1 MPKLPP
7 RFSRKPTASEPPE
20 RGTRRMQQRLSWLT
34 VLIVIAG
41 FGAVAFRLFY
51 MQVLHN
57 DFYVQKAT
65 TLQTRDAIVTPNRGK
80 IYDTNMQILAESAS
94 AERVTVNPGNVVDDE
109 LKKNGVTEEQQYEK
123 LAKILSEQLE
133 LDYETVLKKVK
144 RTDTMYQII
153 AEKVEQETMTKLK
166 ATLDENNCHG
176 VNTEPDTKRYYQYGS
191 YLSAVLGYVQ
201 SSDNV
206 GAYGLELQYES
217 ELAGTAGRIVRI
229 QNAKNQDMP
238 YQYEQEIP
246 ATDGN
251 SLVLTIDNNIQSY
264 LEKHLETA
272 LSDNPEARRGVSGVI
287 MDVKTGAILAMASLP
302 DFDPNEPYIISNER
316 YIKEL
321 ETNVKEALKEANV
334 NAEIS
339 EKYYREGGLANLPE
353 SVQKNDKLIDQLTTI
368 RSNIL
373 FKMWYNPIVTDTYEP
388 GSTFKLM
395 NVATA
400 YELGVAH
407 ETDSYFCGGSMMVG
421 DWKDP
426 IKCWK
431 LEGHGPL
438 TLEET
443 LVNSCNVGMMQIVAK
458 TGKDRFYEF
467 FKAFGL
473 RQKTGID
480 LPSESQGIFHD
491 VNSPADWN
499 EVSLATASF
508 GQRFTVTPLQMIT
521 MLSAIVDDGRLKQPY
536 VVREILNADG
546 SVKSTV
552 SPTVVRQVISA
563 DTSAFM
569 RKAMESVVDGGTG
582 KNAYVAGY
590 RVGGKTATSEI
601 LKSKGDTDDRY
612 TASFI
617 GIAPMDDPQVAV
629 LVAIQDLPETAT
641 HGGGAI
647 AAPVVGRV
655 MEDVLPYLG
664 VTPGYSENETDRRET
679 AVPNVIGHN
688 ADEASQTLRDAG
700 FSVQTE
706 GDSDTVTDQVPAG
719 GIKIPASGQIIL
731 YLGGTK
737 PSEQIEVPNLIGLT
751 PDECRDK
758 LAENGLYLKQ
768 KGVATSQV
776 TSDTKANRQN
786 PVAGTKVN
794 IGAVVMVEF
803 ANETDVDDR

>member
-302 DFDPNEPYIISNER
+302 DFDPNEP
-316 YIKEL
+316 
-321 ETNVKEALKEANV
+321 
-334 NAEIS
+334 
-339 EKYYREGGLANLPE
+339 
-353 SVQKNDKLIDQLTTI
+353 
-368 RSNIL
+368 IL
-373 FKMWYNPIVTDTYEP
+373 F
-388 GSTFKLM
+388 
-395 NVATA
+395 
-400 YELGVAH
+400 
-407 ETDSYFCGGSMMVG
+407 
-421 DWKDP
+421 
-426 IKCWK
+426 
-431 LEGHGPL
+431 L
-438 TLEET
+438 T
-443 LVNSCNVGMMQIVAK
+443 
-458 TGKDRFYEF
+458 
-467 FKAFGL
+467 
-473 RQKTGID
+473 
-480 LPSESQGIFHD
+480 
-491 VNSPADWN
+491 
-499 EVSLATASF
+499 
-508 GQRFTVTPLQMIT
+508 
-521 MLSAIVDDGRLKQPY
+521 
-536 VVREILNADG
+536 NA
-546 SVKSTV
+546 
-552 SPTVVRQVISA
+552 
-563 DTSAFM
+563 
-569 RKAMESVVDGGTG
+569 
-582 KNAYVAGY
+582 
-590 RVGGKTATSEI
+590 I
-601 LKSKGDTDDRY
+601 LK
-612 TASFI
+612 
-617 GIAPMDDPQVAV
+617 
-629 LVAIQDLPETAT
+629 
-641 HGGGAI
+641 
-647 AAPVVGRV
+647 
-655 MEDVLPYLG
+655 
-664 VTPGYSENETDRRET
+664 N
-679 AVPNVIGHN
+679 
-688 ADEASQTLRDAG
+688 
-700 FSVQTE
+700 
-706 GDSDTVTDQVPAG
+706 
-719 GIKIPASGQIIL
+719 
-731 YLGGTK
+731 
-737 PSEQIEVPNLIGLT
+737 
-751 PDECRDK
+751 
-758 LAENGLYLKQ
+758 
-768 KGVATSQV
+768 
-776 TSDTKANRQN
+776 
-786 PVAGTKVN
+786 
-794 IGAVVMVEF
+794 
-803 ANETDVDDR
+803 